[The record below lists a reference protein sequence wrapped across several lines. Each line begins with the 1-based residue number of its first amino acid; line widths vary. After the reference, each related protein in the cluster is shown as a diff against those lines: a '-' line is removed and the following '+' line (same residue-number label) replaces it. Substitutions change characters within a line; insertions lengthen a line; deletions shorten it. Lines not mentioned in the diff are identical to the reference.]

1 MPSLVVLGAVL
12 MVAGGVLVLLQRKHT
27 PRLRLSNT
35 ISVAGVGELDP
46 LFTRIGQVD
55 SARGR
60 LDHAIDAVIP
70 VRNPQ
75 QNLPPRAEV
84 VRAYAAARERLVD
97 FSRTYLRKP
106 PSDPLTRFAALSRCV
121 DDTLAHEEE
130 APGEGTAAE
139 AGEDLLRRLDY
150 LGGALRWD
158 RRRLPAAAPAGGEL
172 VGVVRDLQRA
182 VVAYLD
188 ALRPLLAAGRRRGP
202 ARSRKKR
209 AVLAQRMFLAE
220 KAVVAADGLLSRG
233 APVEALRTLSGVRL
247 PRVAGPTADAAFTT
261 ACRAAVAG
269 LEEDA
274 TARETRLDELTEQ
287 LGDVLDRHVDALLTA
302 VAADAEGR
310 RLLHR
315 SAQPSEQEVPE
326 QAAAAD
332 RPADVLPRG

>member
-75 QNLPPRAEV
+75 QTLPPRSEV

-121 DDTLAHEEE
+121 DDTLAHEE

-139 AGEDLLRRLDY
+139 AGDDLLRRLDY

-158 RRRLPAAAPAGGEL
+158 RRRLPAAAPVGGEL
-172 VGVVRDLQRA
+172 VAVVRDLQRA
-182 VVAYLD
+182 VARLP
-188 ALRPLLAAGRRRGP
+188 RRAAPAARRGP
-202 ARSRKKR
+202 PPWSGP
-209 AVLAQRMFLAE
+209 VAQEA
-220 KAVVAADGLLSRG
+220 RG
-233 APVEALRTLSGVRL
+233 AG
-247 PRVAGPTADAAFTT
+247 AAHVPGREGGGGGR
-261 ACRAAVAG
+261 RAAVAG
-269 LEEDA
+269 RA
-274 TARETRLDELTEQ
+274 GRGVAHP
-287 LGDVLDRHVDALLTA
+287 LGR
-302 VAADAEGR
+302 
-310 RLLHR
+310 
-315 SAQPSEQEVPE
+315 
-326 QAAAAD
+326 
-332 RPADVLPRG
+332 

>member
-35 ISVAGVGELDP
+35 ISVAGAGELDP

-75 QNLPPRAEV
+75 QTLPARAEV

-121 DDTLAHEEE
+121 DDTLAHEE
-130 APGEGTAAE
+130 ASAEGTAAE

-172 VGVVRDLQRA
+172 VAVVRDLQRA

-220 KAVVAADGLLSRG
+220 KAVAAADGLLSRG

-247 PRVAGPTADAAFTT
+247 PRVAGPTADAAFST

-274 TARETRLDELTEQ
+274 TARENRLDELTEQ
-287 LGDVLDRHVDALLTA
+287 LGDVLDQHVDALLTA

-315 SAQPSEQEVPE
+315 SAQRSEQKVPE
-326 QAAAAD
+326 QADAAD